1 MATGSALFT
10 LIASTL
16 AAARF
21 ARSGSAGIRTL
32 DFNPFATVR
41 TARPAQRRDAVAD
54 LVGDTGIARLAELLR
69 TGRVSAVELTLHYL
83 DRIEQHADLRAFVQL
98 NPDAVT
104 EAAASDQRRADGR
117 DRGPLDGIP
126 LAIKDNIETAAPL
139 FTTGGAI
146 ALADN
151 LASSDAPVVAAL
163 RAAGA
168 VILGKANLSEL
179 AGASCR
185 RPGFSAVGG
194 LTVNP
199 YGAAFTA
206 GGSSSGSA
214 VAVAAGLCAAALG
227 TETSGS
233 LIAPA
238 SFNGVVA
245 VKPTY
250 GLVPSDGV
258 IPLVAGQDC
267 VGPITANV
275 ADAALLLAAMAGLDP
290 IDLPTEGLAEVTVGV
305 LAADISQAP
314 RGLENTADNDDILT
328 RLRDGLSAA
337 GAQVVDIELAEVD
350 SAVDSLRVVL
360 GGLTHDTMAYLAAH
374 GGPSTVAELAAFNLG
389 APGVRMPRGQFF
401 VALANL
407 FDLSAA
413 DYEVGASTFGAA
425 AQTRLRRTFDACG
438 AQLLVSLSNLHS
450 EAYAGA
456 GYPAVSVPLG
466 LRRNGMPVGATLIG
480 RPGRDAELLAHAAAF
495 ERATRLRRPPVLP
508 SGR

>member
-1 MATGSALFT
+1 MATGPALLT
-10 LIASTL
+10 LIRSTL
-16 AAARF
+16 AATRIGPRPTA
-21 ARSGSAGIRTL
+21 AIRPL
-32 DFNPFATVR
+32 DFNSFAEAR
-41 TARPAQRRDAVAD
+41 AARPAGRRQAVAE
-54 LVGDTGIARLAELLR
+54 LVSDAGITRLAEMLR

-83 DRIEQHADLRAFVQL
+83 DRIEQRGELRAFVQL
-98 NPDAVT
+98 NPDAVA
-104 EAAASDQRRADGR
+104 EASASDQRRAADSA
-117 DRGPLDGIP
+117 RGPLDGIP

-139 FTTGGAI
+139 FTTGGTV
-146 ALADN
+146 ALIDN
-151 LASSDAPVVAAL
+151 LAAADAPVVAAL

-194 LTVNP
+194 LTINP
-199 YGAAFTA
+199 YGSAFTP

-214 VAVAAGLCAAALG
+214 VAVAAGLCAAAIG

-250 GLVPSDGV
+250 GLVPGTGV

-267 VGPITANV
+267 VGPVTVNV

-290 IDLPTEGLAEVTVGV
+290 IALPTDGLAEVTAGI
-305 LAADISQAP
+305 LAADISAAP
-314 RGLENTADNDDILT
+314 RGVENTADNDDILT

-337 GAQVVDIELAEVD
+337 GAQVVDVELAEVEG
-350 SAVDSLRVVL
+350 ATDSLRVVL
-360 GGLTHDTMAYLAAH
+360 GGLAHDTMGYLAAH
-374 GGPSTVAELAAFNLG
+374 GGPSTLAELAAFNLA
-389 APGVRMPRGQFF
+389 APRVRMPRGQFF

-413 DYEVGASTFGAA
+413 DYEVAA
-425 AQTRLRRTFDACG
+425 GTHTAATQTRLRRTFDASG
-438 AQLLVSLSNLHS
+438 ATVLVSLSNLHS
-450 EAYAGA
+450 EVYAGA
-456 GYPAVSVPLG
+456 GYPAMSVPLG

-495 ERATRLRRPPVLP
+495 ERATRLRQPPA
-508 SGR
+508 SAG